1 MSGQRPITAD
11 LLGKELVFSSSRS
24 SGPGGQNVNKVNS
37 KVTVQF
43 DVQHSAV
50 LTEEEKAV
58 IARKL
63 SSKLTR
69 EGMLIVSAQEN
80 RSQLQNKEAVI
91 AKLESIFVKAFEKK
105 KIRKPTRPSKRA
117 VQSRVKKKKVH
128 GEKKKWRRKPG
139 TEGAAD

>member
-11 LLGKELVFSSSRS
+11 LLGKELEFTFSRS
-24 SGPGGQNVNKVNS
+24 SGPGGQNVNKINS

-43 DVQHSAV
+43 NVSQSGI

-58 IARKL
+58 ITRKL
-63 SSKLTR
+63 SSRLTR
-69 EGMLIVSAQEN
+69 DGVLIVSAQES
-80 RSQLQNKEAVI
+80 RSQLQNKEAAI
-91 AKLESIFVKAFEKK
+91 TKLEVLLARAFEKK

-117 VQSRVKKKKVH
+117 VQARVKKKKVH

-139 TEGAAD
+139 TERPGD